1 MKSCFLG
8 ICYLNP
14 PHLPQTALTF
24 RWLGGQIRLSLPSFS
39 QVNRHIRRQVYCA
52 AVRRLGSP
60 ASAFLGDRAP
70 RTALPQE
77 ADAIAHGMSCLGD
90 KSEEE
95 VAATMLDPILKHP
108 DVPVKRV
115 SWS

>member
-1 MKSCFLG
+1 MGKSDCLV
-8 ICYLNP
+8 
-14 PHLPQTALTF
+14 
-24 RWLGGQIRLSLPSFS
+24 SLPLLS

-95 VAATMLDPILKHP
+95 VAATTLDPILEHP